1 MFDINLL
8 DETDRSFLYNFIK
21 DDEIITGKEVAEILG
36 VTQQAVSRRL
46 KRLYKRYL
54 KKYYEVYEKVEK

>member
-1 MFDINLL
+1 MKL
-8 DETDRSFLYNFIK
+8 TDLFY
-21 DDEIITGKEVAEILG
+21 IILTGKEVAEILG